1 MKRFFYA
8 GCSFTKYLYP
18 TWGDI
23 IAHDKLNYKGYD
35 FACNLGV
42 SGGCNQLIASRLAFG
57 DKKYDFTDQDDIAIL
72 WTTLFRES
80 VLTTWSDEPWTR
92 WHAYGNS
99 FSNPMWSE
107 VSKHPYLHN
116 TYNILDRNMTT
127 IHYVNKLYKPFYQ
140 GRLGPGHLNGKDYE
154 SLKSTDIVKPM
165 KDEQHDIILGEFY
178 NYYNNMDAFTMELP
192 DDHIFYKI
200 FSNHPTLIDHLD
212 HAQKVTDLDSRTIAY
227 FRSFSDKLYE
237 SIADITSTT
246 TDFTTIKH
254 LVHDCDLILD
264 YKKNTNIKGFLH
276 DIDYT

>member
-1 MKRFFYA
+1 MNR
-8 GCSFTKYLYP
+8 
-18 TWGDI
+18 
-23 IAHDKLNYKGYD
+23 
-35 FACNLGV
+35 
-42 SGGCNQLIASRLAFG
+42 
-57 DKKYDFTDQDDIAIL
+57 
-72 WTTLFRES
+72 
-80 VLTTWSDEPWTR
+80 
-92 WHAYGNS
+92 
-99 FSNPMWSE
+99 
-107 VSKHPYLHN
+107 
-116 TYNILDRNMTT
+116 
-127 IHYVNKLYKPFYQ
+127 NKLYKPFYQ

-154 SLKSTDIVKPM
+154 SFKSTDIVKPM
-165 KDEQHDIILGEFY
+165 KDEHHDIILGEFY

-200 FSNHPTLIDHLD
+200 FSNHPTPIDHLD

-254 LVHDCDLILD
+254 LVHECDLILD